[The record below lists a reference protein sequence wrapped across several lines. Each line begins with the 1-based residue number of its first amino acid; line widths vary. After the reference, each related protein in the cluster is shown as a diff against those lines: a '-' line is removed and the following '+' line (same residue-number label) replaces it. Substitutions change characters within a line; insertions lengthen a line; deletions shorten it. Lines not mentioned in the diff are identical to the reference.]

1 MVLTSESIT
10 VKISNLLFQKS
21 VEQVKVYVI
30 QLMFVYNFT
39 LNYYLK

>member
-21 VEQVKVYVI
+21 VEQGKVYVI

>member
-10 VKISNLLFQKS
+10 VKISNLLFEKS
-21 VEQVKVYVI
+21 VEQGKAYMI
-30 QLMFVYNFT
+30 QLIFVYRFT